1 MKKQSLKPAVAVLV
15 IVGIILVFWLGY
27 TTSRN
32 VLNMDEAAGFRLP
45 PGDEEAGK
53 VAFVE
58 LGCIN
63 CHSVAGSEQ
72 FPETDEPGKLHIVL
86 GGEVRLP
93 KTYGELVTAVIH
105 PEESIRPELRK
116 QIMEQNGGA
125 LMPDLTQQMT
135 TRQMIDIVTWLQ
147 HQYKVILPE
156 YPSNYYPY
164 GMEMAPP

>member
-1 MKKQSLKPAVAVLV
+1 MEKKSLKPAVAVLAV
-15 IVGIILVFWLGY
+15 IGIIFVFWLGY
-27 TTSRN
+27 TTSQN
-32 VLNMDEAAGFRLP
+32 VMHMDEAAGFRLP

-58 LGCIN
+58 LGCVN

-72 FPETDEPGKLHIVL
+72 FPEVDEPGKLHIVL

-93 KTYGELVTAVIH
+93 KTYGELVTGVIH
-105 PEESIRPELRK
+105 PTESIRPEYRK

-125 LMPDLTQQMT
+125 QMPDLTRQMT

-147 HQYKVILPE
+147 HQYKVVLPE

-164 GMEMAPP
+164 GIEMSPP